1 MNYSSSCSRCF
12 FPIVFI
18 FSDFHVFLLQS
29 GHGDLKMS
37 ASIAWW
43 KDGDHGLARA
53 YIVLQLRDFHLS
65 TTYHLL
71 QMEQVSKVFVGYR
84 LFLATLVARW
94 LERTNAEE
102 SQTYLVVFSRG
113 GENSYINKIL
123 ESGFRDLRIV
133 RMMWVYAPWT
143 ELNCLVLRNR
153 FLLSLMWSF
162 TGPVELL

>member
-1 MNYSSSCSRCF
+1 
-12 FPIVFI
+12 
-18 FSDFHVFLLQS
+18 
-29 GHGDLKMS
+29 
-37 ASIAWW
+37 
-43 KDGDHGLARA
+43 
-53 YIVLQLRDFHLS
+53 
-65 TTYHLL
+65 
-71 QMEQVSKVFVGYR
+71 MEQVSKVFVGYR

-102 SQTYLVVFSRG
+102 SKTHLVVFSRG

-153 FLLSLMWSF
+153 FLLSLM
-162 TGPVELL
+162 